1 MKTRLMILLLV
12 LPELLFLSCST
23 LEKTAT
29 EKKTTISIQMGSNSG
44 GITENTDMSVV
55 PGAEA
60 PEEATVDAFSGA
72 TKKLGFN
79 AGVHLNHRLKKNQVE
94 TGLDYMYNHQTFN
107 YFDKGN
113 MYIGVREL
121 NISQVMIPVTYNIGL
136 FGKQLPKAEMQIKAG
151 LIGQVN
157 FIATS
162 DTGILPDYS
171 VIPVSAGPTLGFSV
185 FPFCFNEGSKLGVYV
200 DIYRGSQ
207 IYEDYYNQAGFEMP
221 GSSFAK
227 FGLKYQF

>member
-1 MKTRLMILLLV
+1 
-12 LPELLFLSCST
+12 
-23 LEKTAT
+23 
-29 EKKTTISIQMGSNSG
+29 MGSNLG
-44 GITENTDMSVV
+44 GITENTDMNVV
-55 PGAEA
+55 PGVQV

-72 TKKLGFN
+72 TTKLGFN
-79 AGVHLNHRLKKNQVE
+79 AGLHLNHRLKNNQVE

-107 YFDKGN
+107 YIDAGN
-113 MYIGVREL
+113 MYVGVREL
-121 NISQVMIPVTYNIGL
+121 YVSQVMLPVTYNFGL
-136 FGKQLPKAEMQIKAG
+136 FKKQLSKAEIQIKAG

-157 FIATS
+157 FISTS

-171 VIPVSAGPTLGFSV
+171 VIPFSVGPTLGFSA
-185 FPFCFNEGSKLGVYV
+185 FPLCFDNGKKLGIYI

-207 IYEDYYNQAGFEMP
+207 IYEDFYNQASFEIP